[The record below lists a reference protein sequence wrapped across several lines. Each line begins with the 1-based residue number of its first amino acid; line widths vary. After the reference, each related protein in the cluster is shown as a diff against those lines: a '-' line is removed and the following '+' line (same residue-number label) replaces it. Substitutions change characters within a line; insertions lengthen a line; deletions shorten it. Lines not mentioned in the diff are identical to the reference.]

1 MTVER
6 KTYGVKVNHLP
17 QDITKR
23 QVHVHFNCFGSI
35 ASITLKHG
43 DGECYGFVNFYSH
56 SCAEAAANYMNGAL
70 IGGKRINCKAQ
81 CEPIREHRSPS
92 IGEYT
97 VKVTC
102 ISKDTSEDTLS
113 RLFSLGASSHNIIQ
127 SIRLNQCPKEP
138 FNFAYVNYFSQSDA
152 ERAVNRLDQ
161 QKVDGSQIRVKLH
174 PAQQVSQ
181 HSPKS
186 PDVRIPLIPN
196 YTRSLSTM
204 PPHSVELGSPPV
216 TVQRQFSHPQAVP
229 IHTQQVSQHSP
240 TSPDVRIP
248 LIPNYTRSLSTMPPH
263 SVKLGSPPV
272 TVQRQFSHPQAVPI
286 HTQQVS
292 QHSPTSPDVRIP
304 LIPNYTRSLSTMPP
318 HSVKLGSPP
327 VTVQRQFSHPQAVPI
342 QAQHNRTSTPAAVV
356 VRSHTVKVSIFGE
369 LSSEDVEEVFSRFG
383 KIRAKPVIR
392 GGEPFYTFV
401 NFTSP
406 MAATN
411 ACNLHNSTVKG
422 IKIYVKIQK
431 QSLNLESKEVRC
443 TSLIASIL
451 QTRHGE
457 ELERLKKDH
466 QVQVSS
472 KPSANCVKVWGGKEQ
487 VAAVEVCLRNL
498 MEKVEGDISVKECK
512 LPSHSVPLFK
522 QDSAIEELKK
532 VEATHGVEFSVLKST
547 CTSDESALDEMAM
560 LSKYIKE
567 YSMTTEC
574 GSANKTPTS
583 SDQATLKTTSDSKSV
598 PVKMAR
604 FCKDVKECFTAT
616 ESGSTDKTPTCS
628 ELASYLK
635 EKPQSPSTSKPDTT
649 WLWQND
655 SGTEF
660 STYTS
665 EVCAILS
672 KAFVDT
678 PSGSTTVI
686 NGSFKYLIDFSSMT
700 QTNITSGRS
709 RPIQQAASTR
719 LNVQWFYKNDK
730 RGFVPYTAE
739 QSAEIEQMY
748 KSDGSRSLVI
758 NRKRYMFDFATMTQ
772 CNVVSRKL
780 RKIERHVEIGEEDP
794 GVPVAVE
801 RVLTLQASGVP
812 PSPDLAL
819 KELEAMVKKAT
830 IEKECRLYDG
840 SSVGF
845 KAKLVKNMNKYFVT
859 TNLVDECLKLKGMP
873 QYVERVYLLA
883 EREKISDFERRMHD
897 GVEGTEF
904 QLPPH
909 WKPQTEEVCLHAVK
923 RGSNEW
929 NNEVGRIHETLTNA
943 TIIKLERIQNKWL
956 WERYSFAK
964 KRMSKKNKD
973 QVNEKHLFH
982 GTRDT
987 PPEKVYRSEKG
998 VDFRFSREG
1007 LFGTG
1012 SYFAV
1017 NASYSNSYAYTPPEG
1032 ISYEKQMFICKVLTG
1047 ESYNA
1052 ETSDKSLRQPPLKPN
1067 PTHGSFKEEC
1077 YDSVKGYTKGSTI
1090 YTVYDHEK
1098 VYPAYLVTYC
1108 SL

>member
-1 MTVER
+1 MTIGR

-17 QDITKR
+17 QDITER
-23 QVHVHFNCFGSI
+23 QVRVHFKRFGSI
-35 ASITLKHG
+35 ANVALKHG
-43 DGECYGFVNFYSH
+43 EGECYGFVNFYSQ
-56 SCAEAAANYMNGAL
+56 SCAEAAANGMNGAL
-70 IGGKRINCKAQ
+70 VNGKRINCKAQ
-81 CEPIREHRSPS
+81 CEPVREHRSPS

-113 RLFSLGASSHNIIQ
+113 HLFSFGASSHNIIL

-138 FNFAYVNYFSQSDA
+138 FNFAYVNYFLQSDA

-161 QKVDGSQIRVKLH
+161 RNVDGSQIRVKLH

-186 PDVRIPLIPN
+186 PDVQIPNCFRSLSTMSPHSMKPRSPPVSVQRYFLHPAQQVSQHSPKSPDVRMPN

-204 PPHSVELGSPPV
+204 PPHSMKPCSPPV
-216 TVQRQFSHPQAVP
+216 TVQRHFS
-229 IHTQQVSQHSP
+229 
-240 TSPDVRIP
+240 D
-248 LIPNYTRSLSTMPPH
+248 
-263 SVKLGSPPV
+263 
-272 TVQRQFSHPQAVPI
+272 
-286 HTQQVS
+286 
-292 QHSPTSPDVRIP
+292 
-304 LIPNYTRSLSTMPP
+304 
-318 HSVKLGSPP
+318 
-327 VTVQRQFSHPQAVPI
+327 PQAVPI
-342 QAQHNRTSTPAAVV
+342 QPHTPAAVV
-356 VRSHTVKVSIFGE
+356 VQSHTVKVSIFGE
-369 LSSEDVEEVFSRFG
+369 LSSEDVEEVFCRFG
-383 KIRAKPVIR
+383 EIRDKPVIR

-406 MAATN
+406 MAATDARN
-411 ACNLHNSTVKG
+411 RMHNSTVKG
-422 IKIYVKIQK
+422 IKIYVTFKVQK
-431 QSLNLESKEVRC
+431 QSPNLESKEVRC
-443 TSLIASIL
+443 SPLIASIL
-451 QTRHGE
+451 QTRRRE
-457 ELERLKKDH
+457 ELEQLKSDH

-472 KPSANCVKVWGGKEQ
+472 KPSSNSVKVWGEKEQ

-498 MEKVEGDISVKECK
+498 MEKIEGDITVKECE

-547 CTSDESALDEMAM
+547 FTSDESALDEMAM
-560 LSKYIKE
+560 LSR
-567 YSMTTEC
+567 
-574 GSANKTPTS
+574 SANRTPTS
-583 SDQATLKTTSDSKSV
+583 SDRANLKTTSDSESA
-598 PVKMAR
+598 PVKMAA
-604 FCKDVKECFTAT
+604 FCEDVKECFTAT
-616 ESGSTDKTPTCS
+616 ECESTDTTPTCS

-635 EKPQSPSTSKPDTT
+635 EKTQNHSTSKPDTT

-655 SGTEF
+655 SGTGF

-665 EVCAILS
+665 EVCATLS

-686 NGSFKYLIDFSSMT
+686 IGSFEYLIDFSNMT

-709 RPIQQAASTR
+709 RPIQQAAS
-719 LNVQWFYKNDK
+719 NVQWFYKNNE
-730 RGFVPYTAE
+730 REFVPYTAE

-748 KSDGSRSLVI
+748 KSDSSHSLVI
-758 NRKRYMFDFATMTQ
+758 NRKRYMFDFTTMTQ

-780 RKIERHVEIGEEDP
+780 RKIERHVEISEEDP
-794 GVPVAVE
+794 SVPVAVE
-801 RVLTLQASGVP
+801 RVLTMQASGVP

-830 IEKECRLYDG
+830 IEKKCQLYDG
-840 SSVGF
+840 SSASF
-845 KAKLVKNMNKYFVT
+845 KTKLVKNMNKYFVT

-883 EREKISDFERRMHD
+883 EQEKISDREQRVCD
-897 GVEGTEF
+897 GVGRVEF

-909 WKPQTEEVCLHAVK
+909 WKPQSEEVCLHAVK
-923 RGSNEW
+923 RGSDEW
-929 NNEVGRIHETLTNA
+929 NNEVTRIHDTLTNA

-956 WERYSFAK
+956 WERYSFAM
-964 KRMSKKNKD
+964 KRMSKTNKGCI
-973 QVNEKHLFH
+973 NEKHLFH

-998 VDFRFSREG
+998 VDFRYSREG

-1017 NASYSNSYAYTPPEG
+1017 NASYSDPYAYTPPEG

-1052 ETSDKSLRQPPLKPN
+1052 KTSDKSLRQPPLKPN
-1067 PTHGSFKEEC
+1067 PTHGSFEEER
-1077 YDSVKGYTKGSTI
+1077 YDIVKGYTNGSTI
-1090 YTVYDHEK
+1090 YIVYDHEK
-1098 VYPAYLVTYC
+1098 VYPAYLVTYL